1 MAEPQVTSPRR
12 ALLAFVIEYCR
23 SRASWTAAALLLIV
37 LAGNVYS
44 VRLSLLMNTWNGR
57 FFDALAAVDKE
68 TIMNELLYFAG
79 LVTLI
84 IFVLVMTDYL
94 KSRLILKV
102 RRDLTTRLFD
112 RWLSSKSAH
121 YRLRESGL
129 EPDNPDQRLLE
140 DSCAFVSLSI
150 NLFLSFIESILT
162 IGTFTVVLWSLS
174 MPLTLGNITIH
185 GTMFWACIIYT
196 VLGMLITH
204 TIGYPLKAL
213 NFEAQHQEADL
224 RYALI
229 EKRRHADAIAGAH
242 GEKNEHARLH
252 SQLYGLIDLLIRRVK
267 KERDLSLF
275 TVGLGQITHMTPI
288 ILGLPALFAG
298 SIALGGLMQLRGA
311 FVDVARSLSWFII
324 AYDDLAKLAAV
335 SARLKG
341 LLSGL
346 SATEKEASLAVS
358 PTLSVAIRLSL
369 PDGVRKTEL
378 TLSLAQ
384 GELGLITGLSG
395 IGKST
400 TLKAIAGFY
409 DRYEGTLERPES
421 FLWLPQSPYLMK
433 GTLRANLCYPNSFD
447 AYSDEELKHWL
458 SLMELEHL
466 FTRLDETGDW
476 RALLSGGE
484 AQRIMLIRALST
496 QPALLLLDETTSAMD
511 EDAALRILQ
520 RLRVALP
527 HSAILMVTHQ
537 ELSSLAD
544 CVITL
549 NTTS

>member
-1 MAEPQVTSPRR
+1 MA
-12 ALLAFVIEYCR
+12 L
-23 SRASWTAAALLLIV
+23 ALLLIV

-57 FFDALAAVDKE
+57 FFDALAAVNKE
-68 TIMNELLYFAG
+68 AIVNELLYFAG

-112 RWLSSKSAH
+112 RWLSDKAAH

-140 DSCAFVSLSI
+140 DSYTFVSLSI

-174 MPLTLGNITIH
+174 MPLTLGSVTIH
-185 GTMFWACIIYT
+185 GSMFWACIIYT

-204 TIGYPLKAL
+204 AIGYPLKAL

-242 GEKNEHARLH
+242 GEKSERVRLH
-252 SQLYGLIDLLIRRVK
+252 TQLYSLIDLLIKRVK

-335 SARLKG
+335 SARLNG

-346 SATEKEASLAVS
+346 SEREKETRANVS
-358 PTLSVAIRLSL
+358 PTLKTAIRLML
-369 PDGVRKTEL
+369 PDGVRETHL
-378 TLSLAQ
+378 ALSLDASQ
-384 GELGLITGLSG
+384 FGLITGPSG

-400 TLKAIAGFY
+400 ALKAIAGFY
-409 DRYEGTLERPES
+409 DRYEGVLERPED

-433 GTLRANLCYPNSFD
+433 GTLRANLCYPNTSE
-447 AYSDEELKHWL
+447 AYSDDELKHWL
-458 SLMELEHL
+458 SLMELGHL
-466 FTRLDETGDW
+466 FPRLDETGDW

-496 QPALLLLDETTSAMD
+496 RPTLLLLDETTSAMD
-511 EDAALRILQ
+511 EEAAVHILQ
-520 RLRVALP
+520 KLRSELP
-527 HSAILMVTHQ
+527 DSTILMVTHQ
-537 ELSSLAD
+537 ELSSLSD
-544 CVITL
+544 CVVTL
-549 NTTS
+549 NTSS